1 MVIFN
6 SYVKLPEGIA
16 KITSILIMFCWIS
29 PQFLSMFPMNIGHF
43 HVSKENPHFKPSSLV
58 KVLFLFIRYRLPIIT
73 WFPCFSGENPNSI
86 LFFCV
91 YPVNL
96 CPDEIPHFCWNRW
109 TSLFGYGSI
118 PINTIFRGM
127 NIHLPAILMW
137 TTGVHGFDTLPFE
150 SYFVCWK
157 SMSKSSFSSSFPIR
171 ISLKD
176 HSPGLGIARSLKP
189 NEKDPVGPVPRRCG
203 QSGIPDDWMCMM
215 LGYSKLM

>member
-86 LFFCV
+86 PFF
-91 YPVNL
+91 L
-96 CPDEIPHFCWNRW
+96 CISGETYVPMKSHISVEIGEHPYLGMDQYLLIPFLGGW
-109 TSLFGYGSI
+109 TSIYQLFWCELQGYTVLTHCHLNPTLFVESPWANPVFLHHFPSASPLRIIPQASALLGVWSPTRKIPWARCRGDAGSQEF
-118 PINTIFRGM
+118 P
-127 NIHLPAILMW
+127 
-137 TTGVHGFDTLPFE
+137 TTG
-150 SYFVCWK
+150 CAW
-157 SMSKSSFSSSFPIR
+157 
-171 ISLKD
+171 
-176 HSPGLGIARSLKP
+176 
-189 NEKDPVGPVPRRCG
+189 C
-203 QSGIPDDWMCMM
+203 
-215 LGYSKLM
+215 